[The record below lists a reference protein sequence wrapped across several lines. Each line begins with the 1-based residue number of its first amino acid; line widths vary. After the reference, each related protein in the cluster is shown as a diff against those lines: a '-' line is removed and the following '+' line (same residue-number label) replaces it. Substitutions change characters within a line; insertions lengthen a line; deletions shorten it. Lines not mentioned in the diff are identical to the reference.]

1 MAFDIKDFLNTESK
15 KEMTD
20 DFTLKKIPADKLHP
34 SDKNFYNMDPAEI

>member
-34 SDKNFYNMDPAEI
+34 SDKNFYNMGQRG